1 MGLNSQQEKNNGSK
15 SMLGKKVPQFMY
27 FISLSVAEPKK
38 KKIDVSMKRIN
49 LLALQTTIKDSDFQ
63 RRSKTLLLKRLRL
76 VSVKIIIKNIL
87 FYKNVI
93 F

>member
-27 FISLSVAEPKK
+27 FSLSVAEPKK

-87 FYKNVI
+87 FYRNII

>member
-27 FISLSVAEPKK
+27 FSLSGAEPKKK

-63 RRSKTLLLKRLRL
+63 RRSKTLLLKGSIWF
-76 VSVKIIIKNIL
+76 V
-87 FYKNVI
+87 
-93 F
+93 